1 MPHNKAL
8 PTLRSLTI
16 QVESFL
22 VLVLDPFYTFVG
34 ANSFSARRL
43 SQHLNMLRS
52 STLKCPPLSS
62 PAALQHAKGPC
73 RGTGGGCI
81 ASGSLSRG
89 LPNGIEG
96 SCPFR
101 HLSFAEDRPPC
112 RIANFC
118 EAFLSQSEAPKRQSS
133 FQKPAVLHMWLGP
146 QTVHYRKRPVHFVY
160 TASRRGQNSFGF
172 KGLGFRVEGYKGL
185 RFKALRCK

>member
-52 STLKCPPLSS
+52 STPKCPPLSS

-118 EAFLSQSEAPKRQSS
+118 EAFLSQSEAPKRQSQWR
-133 FQKPAVLHMWLGP
+133 FLPEACGPAHVVRATNCALP
-146 QTVHYRKRPVHFVY
+146 KEACAFCIYSQPKRTKLLWV
-160 TASRRGQNSFGF
+160 Q
-172 KGLGFRVEGYKGL
+172 GFRV
-185 RFKALRCK
+185 